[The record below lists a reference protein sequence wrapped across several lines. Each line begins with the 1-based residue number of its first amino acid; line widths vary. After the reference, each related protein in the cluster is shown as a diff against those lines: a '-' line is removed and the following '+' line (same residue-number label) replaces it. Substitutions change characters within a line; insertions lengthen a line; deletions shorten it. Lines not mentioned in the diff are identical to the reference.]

1 MTFCYTK
8 MKTVDFSQRLKTI
21 RHLFGL
27 SMEQLVQQIYEC
39 LPCFEGRAYTAR
51 SSACILSSCS

>member
-21 RHLFGL
+21 RHLFADK
-27 SMEQLVQQIYEC
+27 EKVHHIHEILVMLVTTVRVQ
-39 LPCFEGRAYTAR
+39 FFKR
-51 SSACILSSCS
+51 